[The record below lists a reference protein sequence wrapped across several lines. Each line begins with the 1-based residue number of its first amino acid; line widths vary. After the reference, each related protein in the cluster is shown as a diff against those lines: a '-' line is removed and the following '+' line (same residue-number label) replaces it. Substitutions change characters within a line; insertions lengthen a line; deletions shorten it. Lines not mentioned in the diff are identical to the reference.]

1 MIKLILIATIVVL
14 TIPDSSCYSKC
25 IASKS
30 IKYPQRFVF
39 TMTDLFLSDIYKVL
53 ARYEKGNII
62 FSPLSLNA
70 ILTMVSLGARGNTSS
85 ELSTSLRLS
94 CDKNI
99 AGEGYRQLIH
109 FLLKIEGV
117 KLKFA
122 NKIFVPQTSV
132 LKNSFRSKMK
142 WFFNS
147 DTSIIDPTRPE
158 KAAEDINR
166 WYAKETE
173 NHITNL
179 YEPSDIE
186 NAKILLANA
195 VYFKGNWANKFNPRW
210 TQPYPFYVN
219 GNRKSIKD
227 VPMMF
232 LDAEFYWGYIQDLKS
247 GFIELPYDSQTNPA
261 MKMTIILPN
270 LGVDIR
276 DVERNIS
283 KLPRIQYRGATSK
296 IALHLPK
303 FKIESKFDLKPILK
317 KIGINNMF
325 ENTADFQNMTEN
337 SGLKVTKVVQKVVI
351 EVNEEG
357 SEAVVASGM
366 TMESREASPVFTVN
380 RPFLCVISMERMKW
394 ILFFARVMDPT
405 AV

>member
-1 MIKLILIATIVVL
+1 MTKLILIATIVVL

-39 TMTDLFLSDIYKVL
+39 TMTDLFLSDIYKIL

-70 ILTMVSLGARGNTSS
+70 VLTMVSLGARGKTSS

-94 CDKNI
+94 CNKNI

-132 LKNSFRSKMK
+132 LKNSFRSKMT

-179 YEPSDIE
+179 YEP
-186 NAKILLANA
+186 
-195 VYFKGNWANKFNPRW
+195 R
-210 TQPYPFYVN
+210 
-219 GNRKSIKD
+219 
-227 VPMMF
+227 
-232 LDAEFYWGYIQDLKS
+232 
-247 GFIELPYDSQTNPA
+247 
-261 MKMTIILPN
+261 
-270 LGVDIR
+270 VDIR

-317 KIGINNMF
+317 KIGINDMF

-366 TMESREASPVFTVN
+366 TMESRDASPVFTVN